1 MCIVIT
7 LCEQSNFEKTMAT
20 KLKSYIKQQEQLKD
34 IVKEEDKLMYGG
46 REAGKLGLAV
56 CIWSY

>member
-1 MCIVIT
+1 MI
-7 LCEQSNFEKTMAT
+7 SFEKTMAT
-20 KLKSYIKQQEQLKD
+20 KLKSYIEQQEQLKD